1 MDGNYNLFP
10 NVCKQKGEK
19 NNSRSSCEMAV
30 ATKSVWCEKKLRM
43 DMTNNELPVSPL
55 RDSLVKLKPETFPLD
70 LYSLDLD

>member
-1 MDGNYNLFP
+1 MEITTFFQMYASKRG
-10 NVCKQKGEK
+10 KK
-19 NNSRSSCEMAV
+19 NNSRSLCEMAV
-30 ATKSVWCEKKLRM
+30 ATKSVWCEKKLRT